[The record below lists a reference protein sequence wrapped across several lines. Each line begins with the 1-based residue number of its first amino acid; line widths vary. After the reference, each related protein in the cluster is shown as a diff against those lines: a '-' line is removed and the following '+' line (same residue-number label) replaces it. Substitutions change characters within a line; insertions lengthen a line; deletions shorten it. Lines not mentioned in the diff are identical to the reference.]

1 MKIKKEMKQ
10 LIQFKNKEITIFES
24 QLFKTTSIVIQTD
37 DGIIVVDPT
46 WLPNEVE
53 EIRQH
58 VNKIK
63 ENKQIYLLFTHS
75 DWDHILGYGA
85 FPDAIIIASKG
96 FKAVKD
102 KESILEQI
110 RGFDDQYYIDRHYP
124 ILYPKV
130 DIVVIE
136 DGQVFNIGK
145 TTLTFY
151 KADGHTDD
159 GIFTIVEPLGIWIAG
174 DYLSDTEFP
183 YIYSSSEKYE
193 ETLKKT
199 DWILTKHDI
208 RFLVP
213 GHGHVTGNR
222 EEMNKRK
229 EESLR
234 YIKDIRSAVE
244 SERDSF
250 YLIESYSYLR
260 GMRAFHEGNINLI
273 KKEQKE
279 KNISNL

>member
-1 MKIKKEMKQ
+1 M
-10 LIQFKNKEITIFES
+10 IQFKNKDFTIFES
-24 QLFKTTSIVIQTD
+24 QLFKTTSVVIQTD
-37 DGIIVVDPT
+37 DCIIVVDPT

-58 VNKIK
+58 MNNIK
-63 ENKQIYLLFTHS
+63 QNKQIYLLFTHS

-96 FKAVKD
+96 LKEVKD

-110 RGFDDQYYIDRHYP
+110 RGFDDKYYIDRHYP

-130 DIVVIE
+130 DIVVRE

-159 GIFTIVEPLGIWIAG
+159 GIFTIIEPLGIWIAG
-174 DYLSDTEFP
+174 DYLSDIEFP
-183 YIYSSSEKYE
+183 YIYFSSEKYE

-199 DWILTKHDI
+199 DGILTKHDI

-234 YIKDIRSAVE
+234 YIKDVRSAIE
-244 SERDSF
+244 SEGDSF
-250 YLIESYSYLR
+250 YLIEGYSYLR

-273 KKEQKE
+273 KKEQNRK
-279 KNISNL
+279 

>member
-1 MKIKKEMKQ
+1 MKQ

>member
-1 MKIKKEMKQ
+1 
-10 LIQFKNKEITIFES
+10 
-24 QLFKTTSIVIQTD
+24 
-37 DGIIVVDPT
+37 
-46 WLPNEVE
+46 
-53 EIRQH
+53 

-96 FKAVKD
+96 LKAVKD

-130 DIVVIE
+130 DIVVRE

-174 DYLSDTEFP
+174 DYLSDIEFP
-183 YIYSSSEKYE
+183 YIYFSSEKYE

-234 YIKDIRSAVE
+234 YIKDTRSAVE

-250 YLIESYSYLR
+250 YLIESYYYLR
-260 GMRAFHEGNINLI
+260 GMRAFHEGNITLI

-279 KNISNL
+279 NNISNL

>member
-1 MKIKKEMKQ
+1 MKQ

-37 DGIIVVDPT
+37 DCIIVVDPT

-58 VNKIK
+58 VNIIK

-96 FKAVKD
+96 LKAVKD

-110 RGFDDQYYIDRHYP
+110 RGFDDKYYIDRQYP

-130 DIVVIE
+130 DIVVRE
-136 DGQVFNIGK
+136 DGQVLNIGK

-174 DYLSDTEFP
+174 DYLSDIEFP
-183 YIYSSSEKYE
+183 YIYFSSEKYE
-193 ETLKKT
+193 ETLNKT

-208 RFLVP
+208 YFLVP
-213 GHGHVTGNR
+213 GHGHVTGNK
-222 EEMNKRK
+222 EEINKRK
-229 EESLR
+229 EDSLR
-234 YIKDIRSAVE
+234 YIKGTRSAIE
-244 SERDSF
+244 SESDSF

-279 KNISNL
+279 NNICNL